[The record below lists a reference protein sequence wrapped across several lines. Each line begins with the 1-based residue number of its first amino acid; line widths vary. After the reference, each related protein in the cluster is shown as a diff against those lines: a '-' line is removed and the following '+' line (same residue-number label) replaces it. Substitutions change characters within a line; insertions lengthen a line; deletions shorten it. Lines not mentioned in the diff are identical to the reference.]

1 MEGKPFRIAGGQNH
15 MHTPEAACQ
24 AADHGMAAA

>member
-1 MEGKPFRIAGGQNH
+1 

-24 AADHGMAAA
+24 ADHGMAAA